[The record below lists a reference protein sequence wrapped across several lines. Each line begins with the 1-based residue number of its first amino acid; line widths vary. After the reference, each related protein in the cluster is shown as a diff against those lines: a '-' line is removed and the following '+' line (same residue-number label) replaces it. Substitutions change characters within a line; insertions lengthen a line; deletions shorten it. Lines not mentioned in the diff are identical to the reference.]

1 MRLVLLALATVFC
14 AGAAFAQDM
23 PCRPPDGITQKA
35 TKTFVEN
42 YNAAQRALNA
52 KDWAGAIGGAALA
65 RPHAI
70 YGVQQAILLQI
81 EIVAYDGWGGAGVA
95 QDKTGGG
102 NPVSL
107 PIRGRPGQLP
117 TDVGR
122 NNFKAS
128 CTSTALRICE
138 PSRSVA
144 D

>member
-81 EIVAYDGWGGAGVA
+81 EIVAYDGWGALESLRTKLQVA
-95 QDKTGGG
+95 IQSPCLSEAD
-102 NPVSL
+102 
-107 PIRGRPGQLP
+107 
-117 TDVGR
+117 R
-122 NNFKAS
+122 NNYRRMLAEIISKPA
-128 CTSTALRICE
+128 APQQR
-138 PSRSVA
+138 
-144 D
+144 

>member
-52 KDWAGAIGGAALA
+52 KDWAGAIGGAAPA

-70 YGVQQAILLQI
+70 YGVQQAILLQV
-81 EIVAYDGWGGAGVA
+81 EIVAYDGWGALESLRTKLEVA
-95 QDKTGGG
+95 IQYPCLSEAD
-102 NPVSL
+102 
-107 PIRGRPGQLP
+107 
-117 TDVGR
+117 R
-122 NNFKAS
+122 NNYRRMLAEIISKPA
-128 CTSTALRICE
+128 APQQR
-138 PSRSVA
+138 
-144 D
+144 